1 MKEMVV
7 GGKEAWERGRR
18 VWAGL
23 ESDGSGCETAKIGT
37 AARAGRHCGL
47 RVPCTAKD
55 TLTLNLHLT
64 LPAMAGFFES
74 LFLAFTLALSLAVSL
89 GITVPLTGALVR
101 LRGQ

>member
-1 MKEMVV
+1 MVEE
-7 GGKEAWERGRR
+7 KEAWERGRR

-23 ESDGSGCETAKIGT
+23 GNGAGGCETAKMGQLRGAT
-37 AARAGRHCGL
+37 ACGL
-47 RVPCTAKD
+47 RVPCTAND
-55 TLTLNLHLT
+55 NLTLNLHLS

-74 LFLAFTLALSLAVSL
+74 LFLAFTLVISLAVSL